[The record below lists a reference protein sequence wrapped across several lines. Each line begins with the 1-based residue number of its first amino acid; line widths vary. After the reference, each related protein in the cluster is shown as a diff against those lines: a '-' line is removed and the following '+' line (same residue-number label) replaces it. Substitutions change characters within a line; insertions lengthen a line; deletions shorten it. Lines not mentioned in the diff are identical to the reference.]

1 MSGRGATALAVA
13 LLVLAACGEEARR
26 RGGTPGG
33 GEPLEI
39 EDVTPPVDAGL
50 STDNDVKGAKIDDA
64 ATGISGVFPGDYPR
78 DLPMHEPAS
87 IIDFGAASGG
97 WSYVDLDS
105 PSSRALVA
113 ADLERRLT
121 RSGWTVESSGA
132 EGLRASRAGEEVRM
146 SLTGSSAGTR
156 IRVEYR

>member
-1 MSGRGATALAVA
+1 MSGRGATALAGV
-13 LLVLAACGEEARR
+13 LFVLAACGDGTRQREA
-26 RGGTPGG
+26 TPGA

-39 EDVTPPVDAGL
+39 EDVSPPVDAGL
-50 STDNDVKGAKIDDA
+50 STDSDVKGARIEDVA
-64 ATGISGVFPGDYPR
+64 GVSGVFPGDYPR

-87 IIDFGAASGG
+87 IVDFGAAPEG

-113 ADLERRLT
+113 ADLERRLMGA
-121 RSGWTVESSGA
+121 GWAVEDLA
-132 EGLRASRAGEEVRM
+132 ADGLRASRAGVEVRM